1 MRKVSVI
8 VPVYNTQKELGRC
21 LCSIKEQTYKNLE
34 IICIDDG
41 STDGSEEIV
50 DTFAKEDKRF
60 VVIHQ
65 KNMGESSARNAGL
78 KIATGDI
85 IAFCDCDDWIES
97 DTYEALMKEMDQ
109 YDLDISAGGWMK
121 ETSKGAE
128 KIHNIRPV
136 TEDVFDQ
143 LQLLEYLYKRDFYR
157 GMAYMWNK
165 LYKREILKRG
175 GENAIL
181 FDESLTLGG
190 DVVFLAKAALNV
202 QKVKY
207 IDRAL
212 YHYCQ
217 REGSGCHTKDVAK
230 LRDWIRAYEI
240 IIEMFTLRGVDQ
252 EIINYTKRFL
262 AYHSS
267 NAAEIALNQGLT
279 DAKNEF
285 QNFMRLYEKEYTELN
300 ADYPERI
307 QRYRQLL
314 ET

>member
-85 IAFCDCDDWIES
+85 IAFCDCDDWIEG
-97 DTYEALMKEMDQ
+97 DTYEALMEEMDQ

-121 ETSKGAE
+121 ETSKGTE
-128 KIHNIRPV
+128 EIRNALSI
-136 TEDVFDQ
+136 TEDVFGQ
-143 LQLLEYLYKRDFYR
+143 VQLLNYLYKRDYYR

-165 LYKREILKRG
+165 LYKREILEKK
-175 GENAIL
+175 GEALIL
-181 FDESLTLGG
+181 FDENLALGG
-190 DVVFLAKAALNV
+190 DVVFLARAALNA
-202 QKVKY
+202 KRVKY
-207 IDRAL
+207 IDRAF
-212 YHYCQ
+212 YHYSQ
-217 REGSGCHTKDVAK
+217 RETSGCHTKDVIK

-240 IIEMFTLRGVDQ
+240 VIEMLTLRGIDH
-252 EIINYTKRFL
+252 EIIDYTKRFL

-267 NAAEIALNQGLT
+267 NAAEIASNQGLT
-279 DAKNEF
+279 DARIEF

-307 QRYRQLL
+307 QRYRRLL